1 MVRLKIWNLDTF
13 LQAVAQCRGSVT
25 VRAADGRR
33 ADLCRDDSARQALRG
48 QRPQKGGALTLDL
61 DFEQP
66 GDYLRTVCRCI
77 GGC

>member
-33 ADLCRDDSARQALRG
+33 AAR
-48 QRPQKGGALTLDL
+48 
-61 DFEQP
+61 
-66 GDYLRTVCRCI
+66 
-77 GGC
+77 